1 MKTLKRILAIIS
13 LFVVIFAI
21 SYIVH
26 TARQI
31 TKENFLT
38 EAIYAETTKT

>member
-31 TKENFLT
+31 TKENSPT
-38 EAIYAETTKT
+38 EVGYEVSAET

>member
-1 MKTLKRILAIIS
+1 MKTLKRILAIVL
-13 LFVVIFAI
+13 LFTVIFAI

-31 TKENFLT
+31 TEENLLT
-38 EAIYAETTKT
+38 EAIYEESKET

>member
-1 MKTLKRILAIIS
+1 MKTLKRILAIVL
-13 LFVVIFAI
+13 LFIVIFAI

-31 TKENFLT
+31 TKENLPT
-38 EAIYAETTKT
+38 EVGYEVSAKT

>member
-13 LFVVIFAI
+13 LFIVIFAI
-21 SYIVH
+21 SYMVH

-31 TKENFLT
+31 TTENSPMEVGY
-38 EAIYAETTKT
+38 EATTKT